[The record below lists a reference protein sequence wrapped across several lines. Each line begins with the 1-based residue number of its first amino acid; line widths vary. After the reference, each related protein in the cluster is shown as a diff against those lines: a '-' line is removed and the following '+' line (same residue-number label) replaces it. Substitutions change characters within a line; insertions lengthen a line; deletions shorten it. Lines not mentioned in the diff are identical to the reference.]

1 MKSFKKETGMKK
13 IFAAVVVTAFAAA
26 AGAAFAAKAEKC
38 TVDAV
43 DGDKVTITC
52 KGTALKTGDKVEV
65 KVKEDKPVE
74 GC

>member
-1 MKSFKKETGMKK
+1 MKK
-13 IFAAVVVTAFAAA
+13 IAAAVMVAAFAAA

-43 DGDKVTITC
+43 DGDKVTISC
-52 KGTALKTGDKVEV
+52 KETKLKAGDKVEV
-65 KVKEDKPVE
+65 RVKEDKPVE

>member
-1 MKSFKKETGMKK
+1 MKK
-13 IFAAVVVTAFAAA
+13 IIAAVMVAAFAAA

-38 TVDAV
+38 TVETV
-43 DGDKVTITC
+43 EGDKVTITC
-52 KGTALKTGDKVEV
+52 KETALKTGDKVEV